1 MYRRLSA
8 VLLPILTIALI
19 GTGVW
24 GYQEHQE
31 KNSILIK
38 AENQYQRA
46 FHDLSYYMGQLKQ
59 ELGKTMAVNSTS
71 QDYQKRRLIQVWRM
85 TSQAQNQI
93 SQLPL
98 TLLPFTKTEEFLD
111 HIANFSYRASI
122 RDLTKEPLSNKENKT
137 LLTLYSRS
145 KELSKE
151 LESIQTEVLNQNLRW
166 MDVEVALAS
175 EQNTV
180 DNKIVDGFKIMDK
193 TVSEYDEV
201 EWGPSVQ
208 RLYEK
213 RTVQALS
220 GPMMNENKIREK
232 ASSFV
237 TEIPPDKWTV
247 TENGKG
253 TEYNSYSVSVEKED
267 GTTLNMDYSK
277 RGGHLLWYINPR
289 QVKEERLSLMEAR
302 DRAEKYLTS
311 NKYGPLTPVNY
322 DHYDNVSSITFADSQ
337 GGIVYYPRKVTVRV
351 AMDDG
356 EIIGLQAQ
364 DYVYES
370 KKKSLKKPELT
381 MADAAKL
388 LNPSFRK
395 LSSNQSFNE
404 NDLNGE
410 GLCYAFSGKIN
421 GWHYRIFLNADT
433 GAEEKVETIEPAEAS
448 FGQVRGSS

>member
-8 VLLPILTIALI
+8 VLLPILTLALI

-46 FHDLSYYMGQLKQ
+46 FHDLSYYMGQIKQ
-59 ELGKTMAVNSTS
+59 ELGKTMAVSTAS

-85 TSQAQNQI
+85 TNQAQNQI
-93 SQLPL
+93 NQLPL

-111 HIANFSYRASI
+111 KIANFSYRTSI
-122 RDLTKEPLSNKENKT
+122 RDLTKEPLSDKENKT
-137 LLTLYSRS
+137 LITLYSRS
-145 KELSKE
+145 KQLSKE
-151 LESIQTEVLNQNLRW
+151 LESIQTEVLDQNLRW

-175 EQNTV
+175 ENNTL
-180 DNKIVDGFKIMDK
+180 DNKIIDGFKIMDK
-193 TVSEYDEV
+193 EVSGYDEV

-208 RLYEK
+208 SLYKK
-213 RTVQALS
+213 RSVQALS
-220 GPMMNENKIREK
+220 GPVMNENKIRRK
-232 ASSFV
+232 ASAFIEDV
-237 TEIPPDKWTV
+237 NPDQWMV

-253 TEYNSYSVSVEKED
+253 TEYNSYSVSVEKD
-267 GTTLNMDYSK
+267 NGTVLNMDFSK

-289 QVKEERLSLMEAR
+289 EVKQEQLSMIQAR
-302 DRAEKYLTS
+302 EKAVKYLAHH
-311 NKYGPLTPVNY
+311 KYGSLTPINY
-322 DHYDNVSSITFADSQ
+322 DHYDKVSSITFAATE

-356 EIIGLQAQ
+356 EIVGLQAQ

-370 KKKSLKKPELT
+370 PKKTLTKPKMT
-381 MADAAKL
+381 MVEAAKL

-395 LSSNQSFNE
+395 LSSNRSYLE
-404 NDLNGE
+404 NDLNE
-410 GLCYAFSGKIN
+410 EVLCYEFTGKIN
-421 GWHYRIFLNADT
+421 GGHYRIFLNADT
-433 GAEEKVETIEPAEAS
+433 GAEEKVETIEPAEAA
-448 FGQVRGSS
+448 FDQERGS